1 MFYLIDNPFKGKVPD
16 DKVKRYWDMFGT
28 KSSMKAAAAGFPDFF
43 VYKICKDYLF
53 DQDMEIQCVK
63 GDGNCLPTSV
73 IKTLDFNQDPGSD
86 QMYTQIYLRRAVV
99 MHLISMWEILGA
111 DITENI
117 KYSYGCP
124 DSEVGGLK
132 IKKFTGKGQNRK
144 ETYGFLVK
152 DWCQYILRDK
162 SWCEE
167 IFIKLI
173 SSMWGCRISV
183 LRADNLR
190 VITYRYEGS
199 DNQAEITLMYNGNP
213 ARGHYSPIR
222 RMWKD
227 LQYDANQIEPIT
239 FSPNY
244 KMEVD
249 LDEHLNQRDY
259 IWDLD
264 DEKMQKRI
272 FSKRRGYMFRL
283 PVKGKDKSK
292 VIEEKRGTE
301 VGEDEVIMKTKEVEA
316 MKSAITELEK
326 VQKRMAEIEEK
337 RGTEVGED
345 EVIMKKKEVEA
356 MKSAI
361 AQFER
366 VSTDESG
373 DAKMVVMNKKQM
385 LIGIDHYNQMR
396 KKSKEVREDE
406 VVMKKDEV
414 EEKDKRIAE
423 LEKCA
428 SITDEEVIV
437 NKEELEYMKKQIAD
451 FEQVSSGE
459 CVDGKMVVMNN
470 DSMIIKIDHFN
481 DMKKRCIELENTVK
495 ELSGEQGVLVREKS
509 LKVLEAEIEH
519 VRKNVALIAEGREV
533 DERAVDETNTP
544 WKRRSSQGD
553 QPPSKSMARTVAKK
567 NLEMQKEMPE
577 EIEGYDKGDTYCKI
591 CKSEEHTH
599 YQLVKHY
606 HKYHENKAPFV
617 CNKCRKGFFRAEG
630 HRRHMECHSEEK
642 KMKCTIKECSQ
653 LFTSRLAIKAHL
665 KLKHSGVKDRI
676 KCKFAD
682 KGCEKTFT
690 VKGNMVE
697 HTFKCKFNPDGIQEM
712 KCEVCGKGGFFMPK
726 RILQHKRKAHGW
738 DF

>member
-1 MFYLIDNPFKGKVPD
+1 
-16 DKVKRYWDMFGT
+16 
-28 KSSMKAAAAGFPDFF
+28 
-43 VYKICKDYLF
+43 
-53 DQDMEIQCVK
+53 MEIQCVE
-63 GDGNCLPTSV
+63 GDGNCLPTLV
-73 IKTLDFNQDPGSD
+73 IKTLDFDKDPESD
-86 QMYTQIYLRRAVV
+86 HMYTQIYLSRVVV

-144 ETYGFLVK
+144 ESYGFSVK

-162 SWCEE
+162 SWCDE

-173 SSMWGCRISV
+173 LSMWGCHISV

-190 VITYRYEGS
+190 AITYHYEGS
-199 DNQAEITLMYNGNP
+199 YHQAEITLMYNGNP

-222 RMWKD
+222 QTWKD
-227 LQYDANQIEPIT
+227 LQYDANEIEPLS

-249 LDEHLNQRDY
+249 LDEHLNRRDS

-283 PVKGKDKSK
+283 AVKGKDKSK

-301 VGEDEVIMKTKEVEA
+301 VGEDK
-316 MKSAITELEK
+316 
-326 VQKRMAEIEEK
+326 
-337 RGTEVGED
+337 
-345 EVIMKKKEVEA
+345 VIMKKKEVEV
-356 MKSAI
+356 MRSAI

-396 KKSKEVREDE
+396 KKSKEVGEDE
-406 VVMKKDEV
+406 VVMKKNEV

-428 SITDEEVIV
+428 SITDKEVIV

-459 CVDGKMVVMNN
+459 SVDGKMVVMNN
-470 DSMIIKIDHFN
+470 DSMIIRIDHYN
-481 DMKKRCIELENTVK
+481 DMKKRCLELENTVK
-495 ELSGEQGVLVREKS
+495 ELSDEQGVLVHEKS

-519 VRKNVALIAEGREV
+519 VRKNVVLIAEGREV
-533 DERAVDETNTP
+533 DERVVDETNTP
-544 WKRRSSQGD
+544 RKRRSSQGD

-577 EIEGYDKGDTYCKI
+577 DREGYDKGDTYCKI

-606 HKYHENKAPFV
+606 HKYHENKALFV
-617 CNKCRKGFFRAEG
+617 CNKCGKGFFRADG
-630 HRRHMECHSEEK
+630 HHRHMECHSEEK
-642 KMKCTIKECSQ
+642 KMKCTVKECPQ

-697 HTFKCKFNPDGIQEM
+697 HTFKCKFNPDGVQEM

-726 RILQHKRKAHGW
+726 RILQHKRKAHGS

>member
-1 MFYLIDNPFKGKVPD
+1 
-16 DKVKRYWDMFGT
+16 
-28 KSSMKAAAAGFPDFF
+28 
-43 VYKICKDYLF
+43 
-53 DQDMEIQCVK
+53 
-63 GDGNCLPTSV
+63 
-73 IKTLDFNQDPGSD
+73 
-86 QMYTQIYLRRAVV
+86 
-99 MHLISMWEILGA
+99 
-111 DITENI
+111 
-117 KYSYGCP
+117 
-124 DSEVGGLK
+124 
-132 IKKFTGKGQNRK
+132 
-144 ETYGFLVK
+144 
-152 DWCQYILRDK
+152 
-162 SWCEE
+162 
-167 IFIKLI
+167 
-173 SSMWGCRISV
+173 
-183 LRADNLR
+183 
-190 VITYRYEGS
+190 
-199 DNQAEITLMYNGNP
+199 
-213 ARGHYSPIR
+213 
-222 RMWKD
+222 
-227 LQYDANQIEPIT
+227 
-239 FSPNY
+239 
-244 KMEVD
+244 
-249 LDEHLNQRDY
+249 
-259 IWDLD
+259 
-264 DEKMQKRI
+264 
-272 FSKRRGYMFRL
+272 
-283 PVKGKDKSK
+283 
-292 VIEEKRGTE
+292 
-301 VGEDEVIMKTKEVEA
+301 
-316 MKSAITELEK
+316 
-326 VQKRMAEIEEK
+326 
-337 RGTEVGED
+337 
-345 EVIMKKKEVEA
+345 
-356 MKSAI
+356 
-361 AQFER
+361 
-366 VSTDESG
+366 
-373 DAKMVVMNKKQM
+373 M

-437 NKEELEYMKKQIAD
+437 NKEELEYMKKQIAN

-459 CVDGKMVVMNN
+459 RVDGKMVVMNN

-533 DERAVDETNTP
+533 DERVVDETNTP
-544 WKRRSSQGD
+544 RKRRSSQGD

-606 HKYHENKAPFV
+606 HKYHENKAPFM
-617 CNKCRKGFFRAEG
+617 CNKCGKGFFRAEG
-630 HRRHMECHSEEK
+630 HRRHVECHSEEK
-642 KMKCTIKECSQ
+642 KMKCTVKECPQ

-697 HTFKCKFNPDGIQEM
+697 HTFKCKFNPDSVQEM
-712 KCEVCGKGGFFMPK
+712 KCKVCGKGGFYMPK